1 MNTKDPAWLLA
12 ARALLGTREAAGG
25 ANNASILS
33 WAKTLGAKVLGM
45 VYNADSVPWCGL
57 FVAHSLRDG
66 GVDLSEM
73 YVAVR
78 AKAWATWGAAI
89 AADRLAPGAILVF
102 DREGGGHVAFYVGED
117 ASHYHVL
124 GGNQGDCV

>member
-12 ARALLGTREAAGG
+12 ARALLGTREAAGI
-25 ANNASILS
+25 ANNASILG

-57 FVAHSLRDG
+57 FVAHALRDG
-66 GVDLSEM
+66 GVDLSDM
-73 YVAVR
+73 KVAVR
-78 AKAWATWGAAI
+78 AKAWATWGAAL